1 MPGWRLSMRK
11 IREVLRLKF
20 EQNLTNRQI
29 ALSCN
34 ISRPSVAQYLAR
46 TTAACLSWPLP
57 EELDHAAL
65 EKLLFPLAAAQ
76 RTGEPGRDRSDLD
89 MQRIHKE
96 LRNKHVTLQLLWH
109 EYKDTHPDGYQYT
122 QFCEYYRRWAQ
133 KLSVTY
139 SVPQKLDR

>member
-46 TTAACLSWPLP
+46 TMAAGLSWPLP
-57 EELDHAAL
+57 EELDHATL
-65 EKLLFPLAAAQ
+65 EHLLFPSAGAQ
-76 RTGEPGRDRSDLD
+76 PTGVSGRPSSDLD
-89 MQRIHKE
+89 MQHIH
-96 LRNKHVTLQLLWH
+96 LHFLVACLIHIR
-109 EYKDTHPDGYQYT
+109 
-122 QFCEYYRRWAQ
+122 
-133 KLSVTY
+133 
-139 SVPQKLDR
+139 